1 MNITSIEKR
10 ESARVISF
18 DDNGK
23 ILAISSTEPEDEN
36 TLFAYFD
43 VSDVTKFMTGEEKLS
58 DFLIS
63 KTKDVFTYELVKTRV
78 HLQKRSKESQ
88 LHKIPYIKN
97 SDIEITYDGK
107 ELTFIPSSVLMKASK
122 VNSSQ
127 DVTVGG
133 KYSHP
138 FFITFDSKPEH
149 LIETIQIPFAKL
161 LSGPV
166 SIKFEYNKYSIS
178 LYTQKFLEKYSF
190 RRL

>member
-10 ESARVISF
+10 DSARIISF

-88 LHKIPYIKN
+88 LHKISHIKN

-107 ELTFIPSSVLMKASK
+107 ELTFIPC
-122 VNSSQ
+122 
-127 DVTVGG
+127 
-133 KYSHP
+133 
-138 FFITFDSKPEH
+138 
-149 LIETIQIPFAKL
+149 
-161 LSGPV
+161 
-166 SIKFEYNKYSIS
+166 
-178 LYTQKFLEKYSF
+178 
-190 RRL
+190 